1 MAQKLR
7 DALVAAGEVPTHCA
21 WFRSAD
27 SEAFEHELHVFEE
40 LGQSFITIGANH
52 APRPLPQES
61 AHRDRIDLGGHVAV
75 SVTQDRVSIWCDQSH
90 LMLGRLLAT
99 YRRGAFRAHCH
110 HYPERV
116 DLTMEDEA
124 NGRMYLIGTWTHF
137 NDECLHTARAVE
149 EMATGPAH

>member
-1 MAQKLR
+1 MDQQLR
-7 DALVAAGEVPTHCA
+7 DALVAVGEEPTLCA

-27 SEAFEHELHVFEE
+27 SEALEHDLHVIEV
-40 LGQSFITIGANH
+40 LGRGFVSVA
-52 APRPLPQES
+52 APQTPGEPPAQQPHL
-61 AHRDRIDLGGHVAV
+61 DRIDLGDHVAV
-75 SVTQDRVSIWCDQSH
+75 SVTEGRVSIWSDQSH
-90 LMLGRLLAT
+90 RVLGRLLAT

-116 DLTMEDEA
+116 DLTIEDDV

-137 NDECLHTARAVE
+137 NDECLHTARAVA